1 MKSGGIVAVVAV
13 LAVVVFLFL
22 RGRQSDEVTVATRA
36 GSDSG
41 GVLRERRPGERSSSA
56 PGSLREGRKRALP
69 PGAATG
75 AGASGGDT
83 DGDDVGGTGGAASA
97 ARFGGEGRDGGPGSG
112 AGGAADVAQARGPDV
127 TRRDAPDAG
136 STGPVVDYDAEGNAK
151 EPIPEVAFESADDRV
166 FPSDSQ
172 EEVQDAGPIGGG
184 SGTVSFWLMP
194 EWGEGSQ
201 DDATFVQLGDSGLE
215 ITKNVNYL
223 RFQYQDSA
231 GVENGL
237 GSNLSGWTPNE
248 WRLVTATWAGGQL
261 TLYVDGVMVS
271 QNQYE
276 HPPSFQEETKLYVGS
291 SYPSGAPAA
300 PASIASLKVFN
311 RDWAPA
317 EIVNQFRAGPPKR

>member
-13 LAVVVFLFL
+13 LAVVLFLFL

-36 GSDSG
+36 GSDG
-41 GVLRERRPGERSSSA
+41 GGLMRERRTSDRSNAA
-56 PGSLREGRKRALP
+56 PGTLRDSRKRALP
-69 PGAATG
+69 PGTGPGAADASG
-75 AGASGGDT
+75 AGAEGR
-83 DGDDVGGTGGAASA
+83 GAALSGA
-97 ARFGGEGRDGGPGSG
+97 ARLGGGGRDGGTLG
-112 AGGAADVAQARGPDV
+112 AAGGGGAAGEGGPGRGPDV

-136 STGPVVDYDAEGNAK
+136 STGQVADYDAEGNAQ
-151 EPIPEVAFESADDRV
+151 EPIPEVAFDGADDRV
-166 FPSDSQ
+166 FPTDSQ
-172 EEVQDAGPIGGG
+172 EQVQDAGPIGGG

-201 DDATFVQLGDSGLE
+201 EDATFVQLGDSGLE

-248 WRLVTATWAGGQL
+248 WRLVTATWSGGQL

-276 HPPSFQEETKLYVGS
+276 HPPSFQDETKLYVGS
-291 SYPSGAPAA
+291 SFPSGAPAA
-300 PASIASLKVFN
+300 PASLASLKVFN
-311 RDWAPA
+311 RDWSPA
-317 EIVNQFRAGPPKR
+317 EILNQYRAGPPKR